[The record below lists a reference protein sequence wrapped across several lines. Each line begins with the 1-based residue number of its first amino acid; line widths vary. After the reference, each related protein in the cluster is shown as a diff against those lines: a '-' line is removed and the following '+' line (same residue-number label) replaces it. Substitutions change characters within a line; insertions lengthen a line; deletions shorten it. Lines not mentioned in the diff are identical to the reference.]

1 MYRYLSKQYIHVY
14 VYIYRHVCMYVYIY
28 ILIHIYIYIQESY
41 LPGTKLGLEIQ
52 LQLPKKPEVPF
63 FCDPWDTPQ
72 KRTGLE

>member
-1 MYRYLSKQYIHVY
+1 MYM
-14 VYIYRHVCMYVYIY
+14 YIYIDMYVCMYVYIY
-28 ILIHIYIYIQESY
+28 INTYIYIYIQESY